1 MKQLEQK
8 ISYQFKNKSL
18 LTLALTHS
26 SRRDIISDTLEENNE
41 RIEFLGDS
49 ILGCAVTY
57 LLFIMYPY
65 KSEGELSKV
74 KSQLVGESFLSAK
87 ARSISLGEHL
97 LIGNR
102 GQASRDND
110 RLLASALEALIGAVF
125 LDSNYDKAQAFVE
138 SLFGKELSNI
148 DSIKSED
155 YKSQLQENLQKEK
168 KITPKYVLLK
178 QDGPAHNREFTVK
191 VMAASKVLAEGAGK
205 SKKEAEQKAAENAL
219 RSINVL

>member
-74 KSQLVGESFLSAK
+74 KAQLVGESF
-87 ARSISLGEHL
+87 
-97 LIGNR
+97 
-102 GQASRDND
+102 
-110 RLLASALEALIGAVF
+110 
-125 LDSNYDKAQAFVE
+125 
-138 SLFGKELSNI
+138 
-148 DSIKSED
+148 
-155 YKSQLQENLQKEK
+155 
-168 KITPKYVLLK
+168 
-178 QDGPAHNREFTVK
+178 
-191 VMAASKVLAEGAGK
+191 
-205 SKKEAEQKAAENAL
+205 
-219 RSINVL
+219 